1 MKQASNSPSK
11 DAQRLMFLVDTITEI
26 VWEADLDGEILYA
39 NKNWLEFFGEKPGL
53 ENSKTWLNFL
63 YSDDVESAQAAWL
76 NSLETGEPFEAE
88 FRLLEASTQEYNW
101 FLSRAMPYH
110 NSEGEIERWYGTF
123 TNIDP
128 SKQNER
134 LVSLNSS
141 KDEFVSL
148 ASHQLRTPAT
158 GVKQYLGMLLDDM
171 FGEMTEPQ
179 KDIVSRA
186 YESNERQLRI
196 ISDLLKVAQLDA
208 GEILLHP
215 VTTDISQ
222 LVHYIIQD
230 ISATFKERSQSLEY
244 RPFKGEALTYIDPE
258 TIRMVIENIIENAS
272 KYSPENTRVSV
283 SVKKSDQNILIQVA
297 DGGVGVDPAHQHM
310 LFERFSRIN
319 NSLSIKVGG
328 TGLGLY
334 WSKRVLDL
342 HGGEITYR
350 PNKPQGSVFTVSL
363 PVKYE
368 SVINLTE
375 KSPVT
380 LQN

>member
-1 MKQASNSPSK
+1 
-11 DAQRLMFLVDTITEI
+11 MFLVDTITEI

-88 FRLLEASTQEYNW
+88 FRLLEASTQKYNW